1 MRIRVRMT
9 LVALVVLPWT
19 PGLALAGVCFDVT
32 GLPEAASLDVV
43 ALAAP
48 QGPVPLVGEAQGVC
62 GIGQPAAAVQGT
74 AIVNA
79 NGTARVGLQ
88 LMAERPGCTG
98 GEAEIVLS
106 PPFTTG
112 SGQFRLPEGSVAN
125 VALALDPT
133 GNACKP
139 RIPRPTTCIPN
150 STTLC
155 LLQNR
160 FLVTATAAVGSQQ
173 VTQLVPGQARNGGSE
188 SGFFSFS
195 PVPNV
200 ELIVKVLD
208 GRGLNNFYWVVVT
221 PTTNVAYTVSVSDT
235 LNGRSKTFVN
245 PIGAP
250 LATLTDT
257 AAFSASP

>member
-1 MRIRVRMT
+1 MRIRPRMT

-48 QGPVPLVGEAQGVC
+48 PGPVPLVGEAQGVC

-112 SGQFRLPEGSVAN
+112 SGQFRFPEGSVAN
-125 VALALDPT
+125 VALTLDPT
-133 GNACKP
+133 GNACQP
-139 RIPRPTTCIPN
+139 RVPRPTTCIPN

-160 FLVTATAAVGSQQ
+160 FLVTATAALGSQQ

-208 GRGLNNFYWVVVT
+208 GRGLNTFYWVVVT
-221 PTTNVAYTVSVSDT
+221 PTTNVAYTVTVGDT

-250 LATLTDT
+250 LATVTDT